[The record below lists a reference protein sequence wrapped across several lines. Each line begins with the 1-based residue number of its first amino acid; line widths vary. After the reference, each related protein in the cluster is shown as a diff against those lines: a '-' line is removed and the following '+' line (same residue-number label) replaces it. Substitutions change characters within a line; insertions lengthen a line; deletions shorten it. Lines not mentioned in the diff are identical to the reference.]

1 MEEKTHPQAQ
11 EAAVPAESVK
21 PSLRAATAKPPLP
34 SLKQIYDARKR
45 AQASPQVMFQKC
57 SRAFHAGKKAK
68 TLDLAR
74 VSVVYDD
81 ALADEFFFDGY
92 DGKSWEDAV
101 KRLIA
106 GKTPAA
112 KTPDKAAQQESMGR
126 KILSEVERQSIAA
139 QALKAAPLQCID
151 CGAQVADPE
160 KSGHVC
166 PEAEYIA

>member
-1 MEEKTHPQAQ
+1 
-11 EAAVPAESVK
+11 
-21 PSLRAATAKPPLP
+21 
-34 SLKQIYDARKR
+34 
-45 AQASPQVMFQKC
+45 MFQKC